1 MLTRYFMIVLLILL
15 LLSGCVDREILDDI
29 NLERAVAYD
38 YVGKNKVMGSAIIPV
53 YLPDQSVK
61 NVMYTATSTISRDFL
76 RDMQRQSEQPLVT
89 GSLEIALFGEKL
101 ANRGVIEL
109 VDSFQRDAS
118 IGSRL
123 FLAVVDGKAK
133 NILEGDYGESGKA
146 IYISNLI
153 SHNIKDRDLPDT
165 NLQLFLSDYYQ
176 KGKTVFLP
184 RLGKFEKDKVTL
196 TGISL
201 FKDDAV
207 VDNLV
212 PDEMFFF
219 KLMVDRYSEG
229 HHKVKIKND
238 EAIIRSLKSKHKMK
252 LNSPTEITMNIKI
265 RGILLEYS
273 GTKLTQKEINQ
284 IERNF
289 EKKVNKHCAKLAKR
303 FQEQEIDPVGFGH
316 FAKTQTRGFDLK
328 KWEANYKNVKFNF
341 NTEVNIT
348 EAGTIE

>member
-1 MLTRYFMIVLLILL
+1 MPIKHFLILVL
-15 LLSGCVDREILDDI
+15 ISVFLSGCVEKEILDDI
-29 NLERAVAYD
+29 NLERSVAYD
-38 YVGKNKVMGSAIIPV
+38 YVGKNQVMGSAIIPI

-89 GSLEIALFGEKL
+89 GSLEIALFGKKL
-101 ANRGVIEL
+101 ADRGVIEL

-118 IGSRL
+118 IGSRI
-123 FLAVVDGKAK
+123 FLAVVDGKAQ
-133 NILEGDYGESGKA
+133 NILEGNYGESGKA

-176 KGKTVFLP
+176 DGKDVFLP
-184 RLGKFEKDKVTL
+184 TIKKIKKDKVAI
-196 TGISL
+196 TGISV

-207 VDNLV
+207 VDHIG
-212 PDEMFFF
+212 PDDMFFF
-219 KLMVDRYSEG
+219 KLMVDRFSEG

-238 EAIIRSLKSKHKMK
+238 EAIIRSLRSRHRMK
-252 LNSPTEITMNIKI
+252 LDSPTEITMDIKI
-265 RGILLEYS
+265 KGILLEYS
-273 GTKLTQKEINQ
+273 GKKLTQKEIKQ

-303 FQEQEIDPVGFGH
+303 FQGKDVDPVGFGH

-328 KWEANYKNVKFNF
+328 KWEANYKNVTFNF
-341 NTEVNIT
+341 NTEVKIT